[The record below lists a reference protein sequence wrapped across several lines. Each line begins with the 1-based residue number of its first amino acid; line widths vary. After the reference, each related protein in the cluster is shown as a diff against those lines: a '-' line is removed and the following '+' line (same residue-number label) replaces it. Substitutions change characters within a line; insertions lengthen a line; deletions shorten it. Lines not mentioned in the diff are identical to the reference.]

1 MSQVQKKDGSL
12 VDFDQNKIVSG
23 ILRAGGTQE
32 DAQAVAANI
41 DAWLPTVAV
50 NDVVKTSDL
59 RIKVLEE
66 LKLLNPVA
74 AANFESYRKA

>member
-12 VDFDQNKIVSG
+12 VDYDQNKIIAG

-32 DAQAVAANI
+32 DAQAVAASI
-41 DAWLPTVAV
+41 DAWLPTVVV
-50 NDVVKTSDL
+50 NDVVTTSDL

-66 LKLLNPVA
+66 LKLVNPVA
-74 AANFESYRKA
+74 AVNFESYKKA